1 MKYIVLEIQTAADGK
16 VATLVT
22 AKDSLNEA
30 MSAFYMILAAAAVS
44 SVPVHAA
51 VLLMNNGAVVKSEV
65 FDHRETEE

>member
-1 MKYIVLEIQTAADGK
+1 MKYLVLEIQTAADGK
-16 VATLVT
+16 VSTLIT

-30 MSAFYMILAAAAVS
+30 MSAFYTILAAAAVS

-51 VLLMNNGAVVKSEV
+51 VLMMNNGAVVKSEV